1 MSTPMIIGIVALVVV
16 IIVAIALFVRSRN
29 K

>member
-1 MSTPMIIGIVALVVV
+1 MSTPMIIGIVALVIV